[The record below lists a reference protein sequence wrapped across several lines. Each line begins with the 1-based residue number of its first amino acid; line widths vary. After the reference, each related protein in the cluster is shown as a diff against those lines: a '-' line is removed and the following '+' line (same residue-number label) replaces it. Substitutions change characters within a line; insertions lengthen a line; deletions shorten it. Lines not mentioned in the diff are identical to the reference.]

1 MSDQGSGSA
10 GGSGQTIFSEIVAA
24 LPLLLFGFG
33 IALASIV
40 REGPW
45 DAVPRWW
52 LLLSVVVGLIATGSI
67 IVGSAISLVRG
78 VPRWGWTWVGA
89 APIGVALLVR
99 SLLSEAQEAGR
110 EIAGSTEALLVLLLL
125 AVGAGLLFA
134 GGDPWLASGRLVQP
148 GCGWNLRAVHLSGD
162 HRRAVLPARFC
173 ASGRA
178 ARSDLR
184 LDGGCLPAGR

>member
-89 APIGVALLVR
+89 AP
-99 SLLSEAQEAGR
+99 
-110 EIAGSTEALLVLLLL
+110 
-125 AVGAGLLFA
+125 
-134 GGDPWLASGRLVQP
+134 SG
-148 GCGWNLRAVHLSGD
+148 WHSLSG
-162 HRRAVLPARFC
+162 AC
-173 ASGRA
+173 
-178 ARSDLR
+178 
-184 LDGGCLPAGR
+184 